1 MVNPFDFIDDRF
13 DRIEDMMRQ
22 IIELNNGPVISSPAT
37 NDSDALVTAS
47 EIALHLNISKETVLK
62 RVRNGSLPYYKPG
75 KAYLFKISEVNT
87 AISSETPL
95 RRGKKRS

>member
-1 MVNPFDFIDDRF
+1 MTNPFASIEDRF

-22 IIELNNGPVISSPAT
+22 IIELNNGPVISSTAT

-47 EIALHLNISKETVLK
+47 EIASHLNISKETVLK

>member
-37 NDSDALVTAS
+37 TDSDALVTAA

-75 KAYLFKISEVNT
+75 KAYLFKISEVNS

-95 RRGKKRS
+95 RRGKRRS

>member
-37 NDSDALVTAS
+37 TDSDALVTAA
-47 EIALHLNISKETVLK
+47 EIALHLNITKETVLK

-75 KAYLFKISEVNT
+75 KAYLFKISEVNS

-95 RRGKKRS
+95 RRGKRRS